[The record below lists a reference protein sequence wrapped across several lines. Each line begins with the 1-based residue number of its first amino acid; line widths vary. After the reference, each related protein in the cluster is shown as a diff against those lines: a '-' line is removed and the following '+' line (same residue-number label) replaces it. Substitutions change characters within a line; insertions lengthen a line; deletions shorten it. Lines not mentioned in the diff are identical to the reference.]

1 MDTQIQTFISRFIN
15 TSSSRIAYHG
25 IEDTDMLRML
35 KSEAARLLE
44 NGGPESE
51 AIALREYILSYRREA
66 HATRTSN
73 KRNLNVVNV
82 NQIEL
87 NPFPTA
93 SSHLITE
100 MIDNAVQRF
109 ATAKQKKCFFA
120 VRGGMGQA
128 QYGRTRRP
136 PISRARVTKLIQ
148 AATDWGLAGALVI
161 ACEEKTPEATL
172 AILSPGFELYRPLC
186 QNVISKF
193 EMICAFPNK
202 YKVDIEKIK
211 TGFMVL
217 WQQSISLLLDTAR
230 GSIKSQELLLTTP
243 VASLILLIAG
253 RWKGWLTSQI
263 VHDLQRESES
273 LSSHSMVERIFALM
287 LSYGNADDK
296 LIKFLGSSKMKD
308 VEIASVNLFVNRNR
322 KWTDSLL
329 RDGDV
334 SKVVDKMNANPQ
346 QGIAD
351 LAPASIAIM
360 GEPGRQLSPGLSLMV
375 MTWIERA
382 LMYFKQDQSP
392 ESAAMMLRACE
403 SLERYKYKW
412 SRDQPATQFGESLHD
427 EIMKELQIRK

>member
-1 MDTQIQTFISRFIN
+1 MM
-15 TSSSRIAYHG
+15 RI
-25 IEDTDMLRML
+25 L
-35 KSEAARLLE
+35 KSEAVRLLE

-51 AIALREYILSYRREA
+51 AIAFREYILSYRREA
-66 HATRTSN
+66 RATRTSN
-73 KRNLNVVNV
+73 ERNLNSVNV
-82 NQIEL
+82 NQVGF
-87 NPFPTA
+87 NSFPAA

-100 MIDNAVQRF
+100 MIDTAVQRF
-109 ATAKQKKCFFA
+109 ATAKQKKCYFA

-128 QYGRTRRP
+128 HYGRTRRP
-136 PISRARVTKLIQ
+136 PISRARVTKLMQ

-161 ACEEKTPEATL
+161 ACEEKTPEATF

-202 YKVDIEKIK
+202 YKVDIEQIK
-211 TGFMVL
+211 TGFVML
-217 WQQSISLLLDTAR
+217 WQQSISLLIDTAR
-230 GSIKSQELLLTTP
+230 GSVKSQEFLLTTP

-263 VHDLQRESES
+263 LHDLQRESEN
-273 LSSHSMVERIFALM
+273 LSSHPMVERIFALM

-322 KWTDSLL
+322 KWSDDML
-329 RDGDV
+329 RNGDV
-334 SKVVDKMNANPQ
+334 SNVVDKMNANPQ
-346 QGIAD
+346 QGITD

-382 LMYFKQDQSP
+382 LFYFKKDQSP
-392 ESAAMMLRACE
+392 EAAAMMLRACE
-403 SLERYKYKW
+403 SLDRYKYKW
-412 SRDQPATQFGESLHD
+412 SQDQSTTRFGESLHD
-427 EIMKELQIRK
+427 EITKQLQIR